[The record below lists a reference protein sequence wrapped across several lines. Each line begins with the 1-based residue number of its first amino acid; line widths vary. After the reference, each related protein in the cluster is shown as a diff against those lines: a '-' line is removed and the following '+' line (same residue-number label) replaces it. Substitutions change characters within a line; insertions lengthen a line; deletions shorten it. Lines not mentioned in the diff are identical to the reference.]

1 MKKTLLTLVGLAAM
15 TAGGYAQV
23 LYTGNYTQNFNSFG
37 TGNVTWSN
45 NTTLTGWV
53 ITAEASET
61 LLVSNNGST
70 ATGQLYNYGVT
81 GSSDRSLG
89 YLGSGNN
96 DWSNFYLQI
105 TNNTGSTL
113 TQLSVSY
120 DGRLW
125 RSGGTQPTDS
135 NNTIRFFHISGITS
149 FPDSSVVTGWTEVT
163 QLNYAPTVSVAAGA
177 LSGAAT
183 TLSHTITGLNIA
195 NGSSLT
201 LRWMGNNGSGTDAG
215 LAIDN
220 VSVIPEPTAAALLLL
235 GLGAFA
241 VRRKFA
247 ARK

>member
-23 LYTGNYTQNFNSFG
+23 LFTGNYTQNFNSFG
-37 TGNVTWSN
+37 TANVTWSN
-45 NTTLTGWV
+45 NSTLTGWV
-53 ITAEASET
+53 ITSEATET
-61 LLVSNNGST
+61 LLVSNNGSNT
-70 ATGQLYNYGVT
+70 AGQLYNYGVT
-81 GSSDRSLG
+81 GNSDRSLG
-89 YLGSGNN
+89 YLGSNSN

-113 TQLSVSY
+113 TQLSISY

-125 RSGGTQPTDS
+125 RSGGAQPGNS
-135 NNTIRFFHISGITS
+135 NNSFKFYYISGITS
-149 FPDSSVVTGWTEVT
+149 FPDSTDVTGWTAVT
-163 QLNYAPTVSVAAGA
+163 QLNYAPTVSVAAGT

-183 TLSHTITGLNIA
+183 PLSHTITGLNIA

-201 LRWMGNNGSGTDAG
+201 LRWFGDNGSGTDAG